1 MSIELKN
8 VSYTYMPGTPME
20 RCALTDIDIT
30 IEKGKLYAVAGHT
43 GSGKSTL
50 IQQMSGILSP
60 TAGEVLVDGVPLTA
74 KGKEARKQAVLAR
87 RKIGMV
93 FQYPEQQLFEETVAA
108 DVAFGPKNQ
117 ELSPEEVEQRVRDS
131 LALVDLDY
139 EEYKDKSPFQLS
151 GGQKRRVAIAGVLAL
166 EPEYLILDEP
176 TAGLDPRGRE
186 ALLQMIISLQKGKG
200 DRPPMTIILV
210 SHAMDDILRLAD
222 EMFVLQEGQLTASGT
237 PLEVFARR
245 EIIAAAGLQPP
256 PLLLLMERLQ
266 QAGLAEQVPVRNVKE
281 AVKAVKRGLKGAK

>member
-1 MSIELKN
+1 
-8 VSYTYMPGTPME
+8 ME
-20 RCALTDIDIT
+20 RCALTDIDMT

-200 DRPPMTIILV
+200 GRPPITIILV

-266 QAGLAEQVPVRNVKE
+266 EAGLAEQVPVRNVKE

>member
-1 MSIELKN
+1 
-8 VSYTYMPGTPME
+8 ME
-20 RCALTDIDIT
+20 RCALTDIDMT

-50 IQQMSGILSP
+50 IQQMSGLLSP

-139 EEYKDKSPFQLS
+139 EEYRDKSPFQLS

-186 ALLQMIISLQKGKG
+186 ALLQMIIFLQKGKG
-200 DRPPMTIILV
+200 DRPPITIILV

>member
-1 MSIELKN
+1 
-8 VSYTYMPGTPME
+8 ME
-20 RCALTDIDIT
+20 RCALTDIDMS

-50 IQQMSGILSP
+50 IQQMSGLLSP

-139 EEYKDKSPFQLS
+139 EEYRDKSPFQLS

-186 ALLQMIISLQKGKG
+186 ALLQMIIFLQKGKG
-200 DRPPMTIILV
+200 DRPPITIILV